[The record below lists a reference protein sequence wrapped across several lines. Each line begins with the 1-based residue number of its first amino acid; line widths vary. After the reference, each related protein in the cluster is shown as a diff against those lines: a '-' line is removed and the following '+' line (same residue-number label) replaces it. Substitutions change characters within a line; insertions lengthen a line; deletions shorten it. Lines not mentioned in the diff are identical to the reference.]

1 MPSKPAS
8 PPAAGA
14 APHPRRRSAALPP
27 LALERDD
34 FVALARLRYALR
46 RFTAFSEA
54 AAAECGLT
62 AQQHQALLA
71 IKAAPD
77 ETMTVGEIAQ
87 WLLLRPHSAGE
98 LVDRLERMD
107 MVHRS
112 ADQVDRR
119 KVHVA
124 LTANAEQKLQA
135 LSSAHFEELR
145 AIGPQLRQLLRHFDA
160 RDDGAR

>member
-1 MPSKPAS
+1 M
-8 PPAAGA
+8 
-14 APHPRRRSAALPP
+14 RR
-27 LALERDD
+27 ED
-34 FVALARLRYALR
+34 FVAMAQLRYALR

-77 ETMTVGEIAQ
+77 ETMTVGEIAD

-98 LVDRLERMD
+98 LVDRLERME
-107 MVHRS
+107 MVRRT
-112 ADQVDRR
+112 ADRIDRR

-124 LTANAEQKLQA
+124 LTPAAEQKLQA
-135 LSSAHFEELR
+135 LASAHFEELR
-145 AIGPQLRQLLRHFDA
+145 AIGPQLRQLLRHIEA
-160 RDDGAR
+160 RQNGTR

>member
-1 MPSKPAS
+1 MPSKPALPS
-8 PPAAGA
+8 AAGA
-14 APHPRRRSAALPP
+14 APRGRRGSAAP
-27 LALERDD
+27 LALEPDD

-77 ETMTVGEIAQ
+77 ENMTVGEIAE

-107 MVHRS
+107 MVRRS
-112 ADQVDRR
+112 ADQSDRR
-119 KVHVA
+119 KVHVT
-124 LTANAEQKLQA
+124 LTAAAQQKLQA
-135 LSSAHFEELR
+135 LSSAHFDELR